1 MEASADS
8 HHERQRKERKEEP
21 KLVDE
26 GVGSHTMRRGRMRC
40 VMRQSDGGGRGR
52 VALRSGCGREDE
64 RAEGR
69 WNQGEDEDEEE
80 EERRRIEDEESA
92 RGPRGHESMSLFG
105 ERSLEE

>member
-1 MEASADS
+1 
-8 HHERQRKERKEEP
+8 
-21 KLVDE
+21 
-26 GVGSHTMRRGRMRC
+26 
-40 VMRQSDGGGRGR
+40 